1 MGTFGGG
8 GNSKGENNEKIRKT
22 PATNVADITLILV
35 PRAANRGISGTP
47 KTLGMHY
54 KKGWSQQQK
63 PFSISKLEQKD
74 PLKNSFRIQK
84 MRKEGKYHEGS

>member
-1 MGTFGGG
+1 M
-8 GNSKGENNEKIRKT
+8 KGIN
-22 PATNVADITLILV
+22 ATL
-35 PRAANRGISGTP
+35 

-84 MRKEGKYHEGS
+84 MRKEGKYHKGS